1 MSKKKACT
9 VTNGIFSYVSISLCE
24 VLANYIQIG
33 LHLNVL
39 WDVNNWIYHEKF
51 LLCSNTQ
58 WRLWSKHRLFN

>member
-1 MSKKKACT
+1 MKPVAKTSLECQKKKACT

-39 WDVNNWIYHEKF
+39 WDVNN
-51 LLCSNTQ
+51 
-58 WRLWSKHRLFN
+58 